1 MQQCLL
7 ETVALESNMGPTG
20 SPTLAALF
28 SWYMDGS
35 SAALPAAHLVAPM
48 SSARALATSFTALIR
63 TTYTEHTYHQLI
75 KDTTWGR
82 VHPRL
87 GTSIGP
93 PK

>member
-1 MQQCLL
+1 MMQQCLL
-7 ETVALESNMGPTG
+7 ETAALESSMGLTG

-63 TTYTEHTYHQLI
+63 TTYTEHTHI
-75 KDTTWGR
+75 I
-82 VHPRL
+82 
-87 GTSIGP
+87 S
-93 PK
+93 